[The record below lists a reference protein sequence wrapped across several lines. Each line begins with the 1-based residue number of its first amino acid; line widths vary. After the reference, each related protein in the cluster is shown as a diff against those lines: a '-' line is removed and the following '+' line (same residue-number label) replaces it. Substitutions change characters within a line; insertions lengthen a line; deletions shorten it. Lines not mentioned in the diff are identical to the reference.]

1 MGGPRGA
8 VRSRGS
14 GKGVGG
20 VSASYAITVA
30 QRFSFLFRF
39 LCKRKKKGAARERSD
54 GWATRCLCN
63 GGAAKV
69 WVGLSRQL
77 CNYGRH
83 IWLGAGHGSSRGV
96 GVD

>member
-14 GKGVGG
+14 AKSEGVGG

-39 LCKRKKKGAARERSD
+39 LCKRKKKGVAR
-54 GWATRCLCN
+54 
-63 GGAAKV
+63 GG
-69 WVGLSRQL
+69 R
-77 CNYGRH
+77 
-83 IWLGAGHGSSRGV
+83 
-96 GVD
+96 